1 VEGALK
7 TALNAVSKAARR
19 KTVPRIVARAFQCMM
34 GLAVIFCLAAGA
46 SFLNAS
52 DKKKSPVDPLLPL
65 MLDEVHYY
73 LTDPN
78 SAVLFFE
85 THFGARQLAHPG
97 ALPLKFVTMLS
108 LQPAEG
114 AIHISPPGPFE
125 GLTDPD
131 ANRWNKQLVEPAATL
146 PPRYG
151 VYWVGLRT
159 ASLKK
164 AMQKIE
170 GRGVTLQERNLV
182 LPIDPTAKAASIFGP
197 NFNVFALVEH
207 PKHHGDSGEFGL
219 DHVQLLV
226 KNVDENVRFFVDV
239 FGAAIVK
246 RWEHGAILTV
256 AGFPIAMSDPAG
268 LDLDPKEVQER
279 LPDQFRFE
287 ADHLSFL
294 YSDIQP
300 AVQAAMSKGRK
311 FAVPPTRMEY
321 FGKPTPYTFA
331 VINSPD
337 GLPFELTSED
347 GRVGPRDRYVTG
359 K

>member
-1 VEGALK
+1 
-7 TALNAVSKAARR
+7 LNAVPKAVRFALC
-19 KTVPRIVARAFQCMM
+19 VAPLVTAFLVL
-34 GLAVIFCLAAGA
+34 GAA
-46 SFLNAS
+46 
-52 DKKKSPVDPLLPL
+52 DKKKPPADPRLPL

-97 ALPLKFVTMLS
+97 ALPLKFVTILS
-108 LQPAEG
+108 LEQAEG
-114 AIHISPPGPFE
+114 AIEISPPGPFE
-125 GLTDPD
+125 GMADPD
-131 ANRWNKQLVEPAATL
+131 ANRWNKQLVEPSTNL

-151 VYWVGLRT
+151 VYWLGIRT
-159 ASLKK
+159 TSLKK
-164 AMQKIE
+164 AVQKIE
-170 GRGVTLQERNLV
+170 SRGVYLQERNLV
-182 LPIDPTAKAASIFGP
+182 LPIDPKAKAASIYGP
-197 NFNVFALVEH
+197 NFNVFALVER
-207 PKHHGDSGEFGL
+207 PKRRGDTGEFGL
-219 DHVQLLV
+219 DHIQLLV
-226 KNVDENVRFFVDV
+226 KNVDDNVRFFVDV
-239 FGAAIVK
+239 FSATVVN
-246 RWEHGAILTV
+246 RWDHGAILNV
-256 AGFPIAMSDPAG
+256 AGFPVAISDPAG

-279 LPDQFRFE
+279 APDKFRFE

-294 YSDIQP
+294 YSDIHR
-300 AVQAAMSKGRK
+300 AVEAALAKGRK

-347 GRVGPRDRYVTG
+347 GRIGPRDRYAPG